1 MERSTAHFFRDEP
14 NVLISGPLRGPGMT
28 VSVSILERQSRSL
41 LINTIDNLKYKS
53 NTVTSCDLNLLMI
66 YG

>member
-1 MERSTAHFFRDEP
+1 
-14 NVLISGPLRGPGMT
+14 MT
-28 VSVSILERQSRSL
+28 VSVSILERQSKNVP
-41 LINTIDNLKYKS
+41 IKTIDNLKYKA